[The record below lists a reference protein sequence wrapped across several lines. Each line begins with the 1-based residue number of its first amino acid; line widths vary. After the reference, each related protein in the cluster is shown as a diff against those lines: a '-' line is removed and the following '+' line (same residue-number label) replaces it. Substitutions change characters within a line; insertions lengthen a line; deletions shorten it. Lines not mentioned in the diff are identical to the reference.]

1 MGLFSE
7 YIFRKK
13 ARKDIENYLGKEKIE
28 AYEIIKEIRNYFSFD
43 GGDGRKLAGYVSYV
57 VTTLENDLSTL
68 IDSLKHKRNLKKRLE
83 NVNINDSDLK
93 KSNIEYNKNL
103 LRLLVAYKFKPKK
116 IIKKVAE
123 PYMPNM
129 YLW

>member
-13 ARKDIENYLGKEKIE
+13 AREDIENYLGKEKID
-28 AYEIIKEIRNYFSFD
+28 AYEIIKEIRNYFKFD
-43 GGDGRKLAGYVSYV
+43 GGNGRKLARYVSCL
-57 VTTLENDLSTL
+57 VTTLNNDLSNL
-68 IDSLKHKRNLKKRLE
+68 IDSLKHKRDLKEELE

-116 IIKKVAE
+116 IIKKVVE
-123 PYMPNM
+123 PYMPFVHV
-129 YLW
+129 W